1 MDVAAEILNNVAEAV
16 TPEEVDML
24 AEAPDGK
31 RAYVGYEPSGV
42 LHAGHMLTAT
52 KLIELQS
59 VGFEVI
65 VLLADVHAYLN
76 GKGTME
82 EIQTTAQ
89 QMQSQFLAYGL
100 DSSATEFVL
109 GSSFQL
115 EKEYTMDLHR
125 LAVETSLPR
134 AQRSMAEIAGG
145 SSPTVSQAIYPLMQA
160 LDIVYLDIDL
170 AIGGTEQRKVH
181 MLARDMLPRLGYD
194 APTCLHTPLISDL
207 TTGVGKMSS
216 SVGVT
221 LSMDD
226 STASIEEKVTAA
238 YCPPTADP
246 PPTDAGDARGHP
258 ILELFE
264 YHVFPRVETV
274 QIDRPEEYGG
284 TLTFETYGEL
294 ESAIDDGSLH
304 PADAKTALA
313 SYMDALIAPGR
324 ATLSG
329 AE

>member
-1 MDVAAEILNNVAEAV
+1 MDVAAVILNNVAEAV
-16 TPEEVDML
+16 TPAEVDAL
-24 AEAPDGK
+24 AAAPEGK

-59 VGFEVI
+59 VGFEVL

-76 GKGTME
+76 NKGSME
-82 EIQTTAQ
+82 EIQATAQ

-115 EKEYTMDLHR
+115 EKGYTMELHR

-134 AQRSMAEIAGG
+134 AQRSMAEIAGDTD
-145 SSPTVSQAIYPLMQA
+145 PTVSQAMYPLMQA
-160 LDIVYLDIDL
+160 LDIVHLDIDL

-181 MLARDMLPRLGYD
+181 MLARDVLPRLGYD

-207 TTGVGKMSS
+207 TSGVGKMSS
-216 SVGVT
+216 STGVT

-226 STASIEEKVTAA
+226 STEAIAEKITAA
-238 YCPPTADP
+238 YCPPSADP
-246 PPTDAGDARGHP
+246 PETEAGEARGNP
-258 ILELFE
+258 VLELFE
-264 YHVFPRVETV
+264 YHVFPRVDTV
-274 QIDRPEEYGG
+274 EIDRPEEYGG
-284 TLTFETYGEL
+284 PLRFESYDAL
-294 ESAIDDGSLH
+294 AAAVDDGSLH
-304 PADAKTALA
+304 PADAKSALA

-324 ATLSG
+324 EVMGG